1 MNPIIKICCSTVYH
15 AYKENFESSICLV
28 RRLKIAITGKG
39 GVGKTT
45 LSGTLACILSQTYK
59 VFAIDA
65 DPDMNLASSIGIHTE
80 ITPISKMRELI
91 KERTG
96 AEPGS
101 AFGEVFK
108 INPKISDLPESL
120 SVKYDA
126 NDNLRLLVMGTVEKG
141 GEGCVC
147 PASVLL
153 KALMRNLI
161 LKKDEIVILDME
173 AGIEHLGR
181 RTAEAVDVMI
191 IVVEPGLKSLETAER
206 IKKLAT
212 DIGIKKLVAVINKAS
227 NSKEEKFV
235 STKLEEL
242 GLEVMGSIP
251 RDETVVLADMEGKPL
266 SDYDESTALDSI
278 KKIAENLLNYDS
290 RN

>member
-1 MNPIIKICCSTVYH
+1 MM
-15 AYKENFESSICLV
+15 
-28 RRLKIAITGKG
+28 KIAITGKG

-45 LSGTLACILSQTYK
+45 LSGTLACLLSQTYK

-65 DPDMNLASSIGIHTE
+65 DPDMNLASSLGIHSK
-80 ITPISKMRELI
+80 ITPISKMRGLI

-101 AFGEVFK
+101 SFGEVFK

-120 SVKYDA
+120 SINYDEKGR
-126 NDNLRLLVMGTVEKG
+126 LKLLVMGTVDKG

-173 AGIEHLGR
+173 AGVEHLGR
-181 RTAEAVDVMI
+181 KTAEAVDYMI

-206 IKKLAT
+206 IKKLAY
-212 DIGIKKLVAVINKAS
+212 DIGIEHILCVVNKVS
-227 NSKEEKFV
+227 NTEEEEFV
-235 STKLEEL
+235 RRKLEKL
-242 GLEVMGSIP
+242 DLEIIGFIP
-251 RDETVVLADMEGKPL
+251 RDTMVVTADMEGKAL
-266 SDYDESTALDSI
+266 IDYPESSALKSI
-278 KKIAENLLNYDS
+278 ENISYKILEMNSAN
-290 RN
+290 

>member
-1 MNPIIKICCSTVYH
+1 M
-15 AYKENFESSICLV
+15 
-28 RRLKIAITGKG
+28 KIAITGKG

-45 LSGTLACILSQTYK
+45 LSGTLAFIFSQRYK

-65 DPDMNLASSIGIHTE
+65 DPDMNLSSSLGIKE
-80 ITPISKMRELI
+80 PITPISKMKDLI

-96 AEPGS
+96 AESGS
-101 AFGEVFK
+101 SFGEVFK
-108 INPKISDLPESL
+108 MNPKISDLPESL
-120 SVKYDA
+120 STNYD
-126 NDNLRLLVMGTVEKG
+126 NKGNLKLLVMGTVDKG

-181 RTAEAVDVMI
+181 KTAEAVDLMI

-206 IKKLAT
+206 IKRLAT
-212 DIGIKKLVAVINKAS
+212 DIGIPKIACVINKVS
-227 NSKEEKFV
+227 NETEENFVVKKLKEM
-235 STKLEEL
+235 
-242 GLEVMGSIP
+242 GLKVIGSIP
-251 RDETVVLADMEGKPL
+251 RDDDVIKADMEGKPL
-266 SDYDESTALDSI
+266 VDYPDSTAFKSME
-278 KKIAENLLNYDS
+278 KIAENILS
-290 RN
+290 

>member
-1 MNPIIKICCSTVYH
+1 M
-15 AYKENFESSICLV
+15 
-28 RRLKIAITGKG
+28 KIAITGKG

-45 LSGTLACILSQTYK
+45 LSGTLACIFSQRYK

-65 DPDMNLASSIGIHTE
+65 DPDMNLASSLGINTP
-80 ITPISKMRELI
+80 ITPISKMKDLI

-101 AFGEVFK
+101 SFGEVFK
-108 INPKISDLPESL
+108 MNPKISDLPESL
-120 SVKYDA
+120 SVNYD
-126 NDNLRLLVMGTVEKG
+126 DEGNLKLLVMGTVDKG
-141 GEGCVC
+141 GEGCIC

-181 RTAEAVDVMI
+181 KTAEAVDLMI

-206 IKKLAT
+206 IKRLAT
-212 DIGIKKLVAVINKAS
+212 DIGIPKIACVINKVS
-227 NSKEEKFV
+227 NETEENFVAQKLKEM
-235 STKLEEL
+235 
-242 GLEVMGSIP
+242 GLEVIGSIQ
-251 RDETVVLADMEGKPL
+251 RDENVVKADMEGQPL
-266 SDYDESTALDSI
+266 IKYPDSTAFKSI
-278 KKIAENLLNYDS
+278 EKIAETILN
-290 RN
+290 

>member
-1 MNPIIKICCSTVYH
+1 M
-15 AYKENFESSICLV
+15 
-28 RRLKIAITGKG
+28 KIAITGKG

-45 LSGTLACILSQTYK
+45 LSGTLAFILSWTYK

-65 DPDMNLASSIGIHTE
+65 DPDMNLASSMGIHTK
-80 ITPISKMRELI
+80 ITPISKMRDLI

-101 AFGEVFK
+101 SFGEVFK
-108 INPKISDLPESL
+108 INPNISDLPETM
-120 SVKYDA
+120 SVKVKD
-126 NDNLRLLVMGTVEKG
+126 DDSLKLLVMGTVDKG
-141 GEGCVC
+141 GEGCIC

-181 RTAEAVDVMI
+181 RTAEAVDVMV

-206 IKKLAT
+206 IKRLAA
-212 DIGIKKLVAVINKAS
+212 DIGVKNIVVVINKVFS
-227 NSKEEKFV
+227 ESEEEFVTSKLK
-235 STKLEEL
+235 EL
-242 GLEVMGSIP
+242 SLEVLGSIP
-251 RDETVVLADMEGKPL
+251 RDDKVVLADMEGKIL
-266 SDYDESTALDSI
+266 LDYPESAALKSMQE
-278 KKIAENLLNYDS
+278 IAENLLNYHPRD
-290 RN
+290 